1 MEGSYSAQLMLCVRG
16 AEYLMF
22 GGALQYVWTVPA
34 ISQVS
39 GQISR
44 RMIGTPCTTSR
55 SIPFA
60 SIAGAPT
67 MSCTPFAPRVGPF
80 RCNGALLLL
89 LPFGMSSMTIELPV
103 HAAPTASARY
113 PETSTVAEEP
123 RPKSLTCQTN

>member
-1 MEGSYSAQLMLCVRG
+1 MRIVGESCYGGSFFRRVMEGSYSAQLMLCVGG

-67 MSCTPFAPRVGPF
+67 MSCTPFAPALARS
-80 RCNGALLLL
+80 GAMGHCFCFCLLACHL
-89 LPFGMSSMTIELPV
+89 
-103 HAAPTASARY
+103 
-113 PETSTVAEEP
+113 
-123 RPKSLTCQTN
+123 